1 MQQLITLLPFSRY
14 SQSHLHRTS
23 GATKNL
29 FVTIAIWFS
38 LALSGC
44 ASMSSP
50 PVATQQQIEHPIRF
64 LLTFDD
70 GPSPM
75 NYMNP
80 TESVL
85 ADLASNPIQPG
96 IKALFFVQ
104 TRGATIYPLG
114 QSLMKR
120 EYTEGHL
127 IGLHTATNGH
137 RNHRFMPPADFL
149 ASLDTGIDD
158 ITKATGVAPK
168 LVRPP
173 FWSYDARTFA
183 AYQDHGMGM
192 MLTDLSANDGVI
204 WGFNASFHKRSN
216 LYKHL
221 AVMRPQLAAG
231 TLPVVDGV
239 VPIIVTF
246 HDVNSYTARNL
257 IDYLQILLDVAKDLN
272 IPVSSTAFY
281 NSRIELE
288 RAAHARAI
296 QSPTEQVALPG
307 MWGWL
312 WTESHTLFGN

>member
-1 MQQLITLLPFSRY
+1 MPLQFFFSTARSDHSFVTLRRCFGLMLLLAMTLL
-14 SQSHLHRTS
+14 
-23 GATKNL
+23 G
-29 FVTIAIWFS
+29 
-38 LALSGC
+38 GC
-44 ASMSSP
+44 ASTKP
-50 PVATQQQIEHPIRF
+50 PVATTEPVAHPIRF

-104 TRGATIYPLG
+104 TRGDTIYPLG
-114 QSLMKR
+114 QSLLKR
-120 EYTEGHL
+120 EYAEGHL

-137 RNHRFMPPADFL
+137 RNHRFMKPEQFL
-149 ASLDTGIDD
+149 ASLQTGIDD
-158 ITKATGVAPK
+158 INNAIGVQPT

-173 FWSYDARTFA
+173 FWSYDERTFA
-183 AYQDHGMGM
+183 GYRTHGLDM

-204 WGFNASFHKRSN
+204 WGFNASLHKRSN

-221 AVMRPQLAAG
+221 AAMRPQLTAG
-231 TLPVVDGV
+231 KLPVVDGV
-239 VPIIVTF
+239 IPIVVTF
-246 HDVNSYTARNL
+246 HDVNSYTARHL
-257 IDYLQILLDVAKDLN
+257 IEYMQILLDVANELN
-272 IPVSSTAFY
+272 IPVSNTPFY
-281 NSRIELE
+281 NDRTQLT

-296 QSPTEQVALPG
+296 SSATEQVALPG

-312 WTESHTLFGN
+312 WTEAHSLFGGN

>member
-1 MQQLITLLPFSRY
+1 MQQLIALFPFCRASQKHVPHTSSTKKKLL
-14 SQSHLHRTS
+14 
-23 GATKNL
+23 AA
-29 FVTIAIWFS
+29 IAILFG
-38 LALSGC
+38 LALTGC
-44 ASMSSP
+44 ASIP
-50 PVATQQQIEHPIRF
+50 PPQVATQEQIAHPIRF

-85 ADLASNPIQPG
+85 ADLASNPVQPG

-137 RNHRFMPPADFL
+137 RNHRFMAPADFL
-149 ASLDTGIDD
+149 ASLDTGIND
-158 ITKATGVAPK
+158 ITKATGVVPK

-183 AYQDHGMGM
+183 AYQDHGLGM

-216 LYKHL
+216 LYRHL
-221 AVMRPQLAAG
+221 AVMRPQLVAG

-239 VPIIVTF
+239 VPIVVTF

-257 IDYLQILLDVAKDLN
+257 IDYLKILLDVAKDLN

-281 NSRIELE
+281 NNRVELE

-296 QSPTEQVALPG
+296 QSATEQVALPG